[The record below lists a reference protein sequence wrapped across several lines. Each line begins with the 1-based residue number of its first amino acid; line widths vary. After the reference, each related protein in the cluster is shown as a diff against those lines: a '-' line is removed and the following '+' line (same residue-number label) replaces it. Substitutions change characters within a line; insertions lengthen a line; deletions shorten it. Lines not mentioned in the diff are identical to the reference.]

1 MSGKVSYSPPA
12 QLELSKEHFAARIAV
27 LLPSLEGGGAERT
40 MLKLA
45 KAFLERR
52 REVDLIVCRVKGDLV
67 DSVPSGA
74 RLIGLESSGRFR
86 GRFDALRANLSNP
99 VPLARP
105 VLIPWR
111 TAPEIESIAA
121 LKNYIAECRPD
132 IILSALT
139 YANLTA
145 LWARS
150 SAPYNLPIVISER
163 DTLSERCRREGSG
176 KKWRWRYL
184 PALVSQNYPKADAV
198 VAVSR
203 QVAED
208 LTQAIS
214 VSSEHIH
221 VIHNP
226 VVDQDLFIK
235 AAEPL
240 SHPWFNGNGP
250 PVILGVGRLVDQKDF
265 STLIRAFKKVR
276 ALTDA
281 RLMILG
287 EGKQRQ
293 LLTDLVS
300 ELGLEGSVEM
310 PGYDANP
317 FRYMAKA
324 AVLVQ
329 TSKHEGLPG
338 VLIQAMACGCP
349 VVSTDCTGGAA
360 EILDRGAYGPLVPVG
375 DVDKLADAICGVLKE
390 PPSKSA
396 LTARSQ
402 SFSVDRATNE
412 YLDLLDHLVDLAH
425 ARDKHG

>member
-1 MSGKVSYSPPA
+1 MSSKLSIPPA
-12 QLELSKEHFAARIAV
+12 VQLEPPKEHFAARIAV

-40 MLKLA
+40 MLKLI
-45 KAFLERR
+45 KAFLARG

-67 DSVPSGA
+67 DSVPDAA
-74 RLIGLESSGRFR
+74 RLVGLGSSGRIR
-86 GRFDALRANLSNP
+86 GRVEALRANLANP
-99 VPLARP
+99 VSLVRP
-105 VLIPWR
+105 VLIPWK
-111 TAPEIESIAA
+111 TAQEVESIAA
-121 LKNYIAECRPD
+121 LKTYIAERRPD
-132 IILSALT
+132 IVLSALT

-145 LWARS
+145 LWAGS
-150 SAPYNLPIVISER
+150 GAPYNLPIVISER

-184 PALVSQNYPKADAV
+184 PALVGQSYPKADAV

-208 LTQAIS
+208 LTQTTG
-214 VSSEHIH
+214 VSSELIH

-226 VVDQDLFIK
+226 VVDQDLFAK

-240 SHPWFNGNGP
+240 SHSWFKADGP

-293 LLTDLVS
+293 LLTNLVS
-300 ELGLEGSVEM
+300 ELELEGAVEM
-310 PGYDANP
+310 PGYVANP
-317 FRYMAKA
+317 FHYMAKA

-349 VVSTDCTGGAA
+349 VVSTDCAGGAA

-375 DVDKLADAICGVLKE
+375 DVDKLADAICGVLRE

-396 LTARSQ
+396 LTVRSQ
-402 SFSVDRATNE
+402 SFSVDQATNE
-412 YLDLLDHLVDLAH
+412 YLDLLDHLVEVAH
-425 ARDKHG
+425 ARDNHG